1 MWDRPSTE
9 LEGLEALQPLV
20 KMTGYFLKQELNSL
34 LKINHIS
41 ATIMIKSTL
50 FNMKA
55 YKENLLIHLCVILLK
70 LQASIFLILCNKNA
84 LLHDYACKWHSCW

>member
-1 MWDRPSTE
+1 MRDRPSTE

-20 KMTGYFLKQELNSL
+20 KMTGYFLKQELDFL

-41 ATIMIKSTL
+41 ATIMIKSTW

-70 LQASIFLILCNKNA
+70 LQASIFLILCNENA
-84 LLHDYACKWHSCW
+84 LLHDYACK